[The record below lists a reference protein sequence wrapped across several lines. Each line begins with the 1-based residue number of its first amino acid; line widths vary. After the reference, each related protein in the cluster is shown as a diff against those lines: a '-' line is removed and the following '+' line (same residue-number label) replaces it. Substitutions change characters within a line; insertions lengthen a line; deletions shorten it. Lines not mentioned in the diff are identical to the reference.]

1 MTEKVDAVDYQVEPI
16 FKEMTFC
23 FVGLDHNDKDKWTK
37 VIEEHGGSTVDSIN
51 AKCTHVISIVDEVQ
65 KQTSKID
72 TATQLNLPVIPV
84 QFIEDSITKKKI
96 CLLDQYLLTSKMK
109 IDDSIDKDDKK
120 RKKRKVEDTIVIGDT
135 VTKKSKSLT
144 TSTIVSHK
152 AKTQWKETLLTDPLI
167 SFRKETISNINT
179 ILQETPVILI
189 KASPYTGKTVLARLL
204 TLHFEQVGW
213 KVCTI
218 SIATLTSQTKLKDQ
232 EDDIDFNKFWEEETG
247 SPWQQLFSTS
257 QRTCIIIDE
266 AQMAFSRAP
275 QFWQNIKSLKQNP
288 NSNCFII
295 ALASCDSEPF
305 VQTKD
310 LFKRKLSLENI
321 LLTDNEFEE
330 LITSYNKITDAVH
343 ISAEVKTAIYRTTG
357 LHVGLVRKTLELIRD
372 EFSKRQNTITD
383 QDIIC
388 YLISTEYVTLIS
400 LTPAVPNSV
409 LSDDEKEILETILN
423 SKTSRTTLPLDSKYE
438 SAIMTLV
445 KNGYLNIASDNTAS
459 FASPLIRSIFINRLF
474 SAPGN
479 VETTDYEFE
488 QFLETSLS
496 RMRWSKL
503 KNSLTTNNEITKEK
517 WANEFYHG
525 ASRVLPKTFSITSD
539 VGHIFGT
546 QKAANYYVNKKE
558 WIIELTREVENM
570 ADYEKK
576 FTEEGI
582 YCSLRTKV
590 KRFVILDFLPEN
602 KRVSKLNTNF
612 WNILYPKDFS
622 YFVIQREGVPDT
634 KVNLLN

>member
-1 MTEKVDAVDYQVEPI
+1 
-16 FKEMTFC
+16 
-23 FVGLDHNDKDKWTK
+23 
-37 VIEEHGGSTVDSIN
+37 
-51 AKCTHVISIVDEVQ
+51 
-65 KQTSKID
+65 
-72 TATQLNLPVIPV
+72 
-84 QFIEDSITKKKI
+84 
-96 CLLDQYLLTSKMK
+96 MK
-109 IDDSIDKDDKK
+109 IDDSIDRDDKK
-120 RKKRKVEDTIVIGDT
+120 RKKRKAEDTTVIGDA

-144 TSTIVSHK
+144 ASTIISHK

-167 SFRKETISNINT
+167 SFRKETISNIST

-189 KASPYTGKTVLARLL
+189 KAPAYTGKTLLARLL

-218 SIATLTSQTKLKDQ
+218 SLATLTSQTKIKDQ

-247 SPWQQLFSTS
+247 SSWQPLFTTS
-257 QRTCIIIDE
+257 HRTGIIIDE

-275 QFWQNIKSLKQNP
+275 QFWQNIKLLKQ
-288 NSNCFII
+288 NSNCFVI

-330 LITSYNKITDAVH
+330 LITNYNKVTDAVH
-343 ISAEVKTAIYRTTG
+343 ISAEVKTVINRTTG

-372 EFSKRQNTITD
+372 EFSKRQSTLTD

-388 YLISTEYVTLIS
+388 YLISSEYLTLIS
-400 LTPAVPNSV
+400 LTPAVPNTV
-409 LSDDEKEILETILN
+409 LSEDEKEILEIILN
-423 SKTSRTTLPLDSKYE
+423 SKTNRTTLPLDSKHE
-438 SAIMTLV
+438 PVVMSLV
-445 KNGYLNIASDNTAS
+445 KNGYLYLASDNTAS

-479 VETTDYEFE
+479 VESTDYEFE

-503 KNSLTTNNEITKEK
+503 KNSLSINNEITKEK
-517 WANEFYHG
+517 WAHEFYYG
-525 ASRVLPKTFSITSD
+525 ASRVLPKTYSITSD
-539 VGHIFGT
+539 VGYIFGT
-546 QKAANYYVNKKE
+546 QRAANYYVNKKE
-558 WIIELTREVENM
+558 WIIELTREVENI

-582 YCSLRTKV
+582 YRSLSSKI
-590 KRFVILDFLPEN
+590 KRYVILDFRPEN
-602 KRVSKLNTNF
+602 KRVPKLDMNF